1 MVAVGPYRLGDTM
14 DTRTIAIAALVLA
27 IVIVVV
33 LFVL

>member
-1 MVAVGPYRLGDTM
+1 LIPTGLGATM

-27 IVIVVV
+27 VIIALV

>member
-1 MVAVGPYRLGDTM
+1 MIPYRLGDNM

-27 IVIVVV
+27 VIIAVV